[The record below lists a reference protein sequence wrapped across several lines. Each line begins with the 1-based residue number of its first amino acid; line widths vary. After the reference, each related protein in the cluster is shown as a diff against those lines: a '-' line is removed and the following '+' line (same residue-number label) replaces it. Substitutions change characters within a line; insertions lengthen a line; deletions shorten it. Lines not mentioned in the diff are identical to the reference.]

1 MFNLRRFNR
10 REFLGAAAAAAG
22 AGSGG
27 LVEISGR
34 GRLQRLNSLSGYT
47 SRFIHV

>member
-1 MFNLRRFNR
+1 MSNLGRFNR
-10 REFLGAAAAAAG
+10 REFLGAAAAG
-22 AGSGG
+22 TGG

-34 GRLQRLNSLSGYT
+34 ERLQRLNSLSGYT

>member
-1 MFNLRRFNR
+1 MSNLGRFNR

-22 AGSGG
+22 TGG

-34 GRLQRLNSLSGYT
+34 ERLQRLNSLSGYT